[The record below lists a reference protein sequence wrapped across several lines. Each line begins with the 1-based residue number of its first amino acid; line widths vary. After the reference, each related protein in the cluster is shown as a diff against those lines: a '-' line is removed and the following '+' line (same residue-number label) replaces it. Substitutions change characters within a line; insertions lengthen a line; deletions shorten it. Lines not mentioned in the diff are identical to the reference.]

1 MLDFLRGMF
10 RSFISKIRSC
20 KGTDVVEINDTTA
33 TDLDNA
39 IPELWATKVRLDAI
53 KSAFWGSRFEG
64 KQGSGMPIIINTDF
78 SKGPGDVIRKCVSSL
93 KNLAKCWN
101 ILRDMT
107 TTQVKLSCIG

>member
-1 MLDFLRGMF
+1 MVEFLRRLWG
-10 RSFISKIRSC
+10 SFISKLGNC
-20 KGTDVVEINDTTA
+20 KGVDVVEINDTTTA
-33 TDLDNA
+33 NLDNA